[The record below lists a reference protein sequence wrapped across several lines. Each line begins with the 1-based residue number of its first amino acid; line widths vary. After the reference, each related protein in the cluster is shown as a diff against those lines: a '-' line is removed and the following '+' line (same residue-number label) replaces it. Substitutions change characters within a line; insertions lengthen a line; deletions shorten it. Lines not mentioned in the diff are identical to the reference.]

1 MGLFTTHGAKG
12 RRFESLSFLFFRMR
26 DAFVSLVSGIGEIRR
41 DAATLGPEGE
51 TAREEEEEIR
61 KWKMDVKKD
70 KKVRRKARKG
80 SRFKS
85 IKLSTQSRFD
95 MERK

>member
-1 MGLFTTHGAKG
+1 
-12 RRFESLSFLFFRMR
+12 MR
-26 DAFVSLVSGIGEIRR
+26 DAFVSLVSGRGEIRR
-41 DAATLGPEGE
+41 DAATPGPEGE
-51 TAREEEEEIR
+51 TAREEEEIR